1 MSTRIPWFTITLS
14 GIQVAAFLYDVCRL
28 WSECG
33 IAVGLFG
40 PGIPDLCSD
49 IVYSPW
55 KRQEWWRHVTHCFA
69 HDGWAHLVGNLML
82 NFIFGMPIERAY
94 GSLQTGTLF
103 FAGVLSASLGC
114 SVLRPEL
121 AGAGGSAGL
130 GALMAALLTMRDIKM
145 RKTKLLA
152 AYGIIEDVIRLIL
165 FGFNGVSESDMDLAK
180 MVKGSDF
187 LAHEIGIITGFLFG
201 LYMIGYMEA
210 RSWKGILFRVSF
222 AIWIMLFSAAIFMN
236 IFHSEWFPPETA
248 PSCKSICYFFEESTS
263 PGKPA
268 DLWINIHK
276 KILKELATT
285 RKELHDIF
293 NL

>member
-1 MSTRIPWFTITLS
+1 
-14 GIQVAAFLYDVCRL
+14 
-28 WSECG
+28 
-33 IAVGLFG
+33 
-40 PGIPDLCSD
+40 
-49 IVYSPW
+49 
-55 KRQEWWRHVTHCFA
+55 
-69 HDGWAHLVGNLML
+69 ML

-180 MVKGSDF
+180 MVKGS
-187 LAHEIGIITGFLFG
+187 
-201 LYMIGYMEA
+201 
-210 RSWKGILFRVSF
+210 
-222 AIWIMLFSAAIFMN
+222 
-236 IFHSEWFPPETA
+236 
-248 PSCKSICYFFEESTS
+248 
-263 PGKPA
+263 
-268 DLWINIHK
+268 
-276 KILKELATT
+276 
-285 RKELHDIF
+285 
-293 NL
+293 